1 MPGPLRSGLQGL
13 TAAVILSTGDTS
25 LQEGTFRYHFT
36 YAESVSKDGVL
47 FTREGVEGCVDGECE
62 GYEREA

>member
-1 MPGPLRSGLQGL
+1 
-13 TAAVILSTGDTS
+13 VILSTGDTS